1 MIRIGQGAVFTTS
14 HNYTESESRK
24 TYPKCTERIKVS
36 SQIIQL
42 YMLKKI
48 LKKSTRIKTC

>member
-14 HNYTESESRK
+14 HNYTESKSRK